1 MVMLGCAFRQVN
13 ATRRMHSRRGSEC
26 KAMLNPLLSCYHT
39 TGDAVTG
46 VSGGIG
52 FHVVGLCMIAC

>member
-1 MVMLGCAFRQVN
+1 MLGCAFRQVN

-26 KAMLNPLLSCYHT
+26 KAMLNYHT
-39 TGDAVTG
+39 TGDAVTA